1 MTALFSTA
9 TVTESDP
16 LHDVHDHP
24 AEADLQ
30 GAEVRVDGEDLHDL
44 EVAGDHP
51 RPEQPL
57 RDQVG
62 VVRVPL
68 LPAEVTFGPTYI
80 IYPSEYV
87 RLPLCVRVQSSS
99 QLDGD
104 HITGGEPD
112 NHTMKL
118 NVKLSPVR
126 TFEYLSMIQEMKQVL
141 VNQSARFQ
149 RSERYSARP

>member
-1 MTALFSTA
+1 MKALVGTFNKKKALVRVFSEQCETLRRGSLTALFSTA
-9 TVTESDP
+9 TVTESYP

-57 RDQVG
+57 RDQVR

-80 IYPSEYV
+80 IYPSD
-87 RLPLCVRVQSSS
+87 CVIVIYLFVYGSNPAASSMET
-99 QLDGD
+99 
-104 HITGGEPD
+104 I
-112 NHTMKL
+112 
-118 NVKLSPVR
+118 
-126 TFEYLSMIQEMKQVL
+126 
-141 VNQSARFQ
+141 
-149 RSERYSARP
+149 